1 MHAATSDAVEYLPAP
16 HAVHVVAPSLLPV
29 SVIDP
34 AAHVMHESTSDAVEY
49 SPAAHA
55 IHERAP
61 AVVPVSVIEPATHTL
76 Q

>member
-1 MHAATSDAVEYLPAP
+1 MHAAMSDVVEYLPTL
-16 HAVHVVAPSLLPV
+16 HAVHVVAPLLLPV

-34 AAHVMHESTSDAVEY
+34 APHVMHASTFEAVEY

-55 IHERAP
+55 MHERAP
-61 AVVPVSVIEPATHTL
+61 AAVPVSVIEPATHTL